1 MEKISYYKK
10 YLILASCLVLFVV
23 AGICYFMLNNNDSVI
38 TEVLAETTS
47 TTSAVKEE
55 STKLYFD
62 IKGSVKKPGVYEF
75 TQGDKIIDAINKAG
89 GLTKNATTNNL
100 NLSKKLTNEMVIYV
114 FSKNELTTTKAYE
127 QVSNASECKCETIE
141 LLFIVLCLF
150 QLGFLN
156 QNLSTVI
163 YACIYDKFNLHICVL
178 LYSKFKPVNLC
189 GQLLMAH
196 ARVEDLAFQQLHILA
211 AQCELLASLSH
222 AAAAG
227 DCKRNNPLGSHI
239 ITY

>member
-10 YLILASCLVLFVV
+10 YLIIASCLVLFAV
-23 AGICYFMLNNNDSVI
+23 AGIGYFMLSNNDSVI
-38 TEVLAETTS
+38 TEVLAETTN

-127 QVSNASECKCETIE
+127 QISNASECKCETIE
-141 LLFIVLCLF
+141 INNCVDK
-150 QLGFLN
+150 N
-156 QNLSTVI
+156 TTNESNKDTVPAKI
-163 YACIYDKFNLHICVL
+163 NINTDNKEKLMTISGIGSSKADAIIEYRTKNGNFKTTEDIMNVSGISKTIYDKI
-178 LYSKFKPVNLC
+178 K
-189 GQLLMAH
+189 
-196 ARVEDLAFQQLHILA
+196 D
-211 AQCELLASLSH
+211 
-222 AAAAG
+222 
-227 DCKRNNPLGSHI
+227 I
-239 ITY
+239 ITV

>member
-10 YLILASCLVLFVV
+10 YLILASCLVLFAV
-23 AGICYFMLNNNDSVI
+23 AGIGYFMLNNNDSVI
-38 TEVLAETTS
+38 TDVLTETTS

-114 FSKNELTTTKAYE
+114 FSKNELTTTKALE
-127 QVSNASECKCETIE
+127 PVSNASECKCETIE
-141 LLFIVLCLF
+141 INNCFDK
-150 QLGFLN
+150 N
-156 QNLSTVI
+156 TTNESNKDTVPAKI
-163 YACIYDKFNLHICVL
+163 NINTDNKEKLMTISGIGSSKADAIIEYRNKNGNFKTTEDIMNVSGISKTIYDKI
-178 LYSKFKPVNLC
+178 K
-189 GQLLMAH
+189 
-196 ARVEDLAFQQLHILA
+196 D
-211 AQCELLASLSH
+211 
-222 AAAAG
+222 
-227 DCKRNNPLGSHI
+227 I
-239 ITY
+239 ITV

>member
-10 YLILASCLVLFVV
+10 YLILASCLVLFAV
-23 AGICYFMLNNNDSVI
+23 AGIGYFMLNNNDSVI

-75 TQGDKIIDAINKAG
+75 TQGDKIIDAINKAD

-114 FSKNELTTTKAYE
+114 FSKNELTTTKAFE
-127 QVSNASECKCETIE
+127 PVSNASECKCETIE
-141 LLFIVLCLF
+141 INNCVDK
-150 QLGFLN
+150 N
-156 QNLSTVI
+156 TTNESNNDTVPAKI
-163 YACIYDKFNLHICVL
+163 NINTDNKEKLMTISGIGSSKADAIIEYRTKNGNFKTTEDIMNVSGISKTIYDKI
-178 LYSKFKPVNLC
+178 K
-189 GQLLMAH
+189 
-196 ARVEDLAFQQLHILA
+196 D
-211 AQCELLASLSH
+211 
-222 AAAAG
+222 
-227 DCKRNNPLGSHI
+227 I
-239 ITY
+239 ITV

>member
-10 YLILASCLVLFVV
+10 YLILASCLVLFAV
-23 AGICYFMLNNNDSVI
+23 AGIGYFMLNNNDSVI
-38 TEVLAETTS
+38 TDVLAETTS

-55 STKLYFD
+55 SIKLYFD

-127 QVSNASECKCETIE
+127 QISNASECKCETIE
-141 LLFIVLCLF
+141 INNCVDK
-150 QLGFLN
+150 N
-156 QNLSTVI
+156 TTNESTNNETSKININTDNKEKLMTISGIGSSKADAIIEYRTKNGNFKTTEDIMNVSGI
-163 YACIYDKFNLHICVL
+163 SKTIYDKI
-178 LYSKFKPVNLC
+178 K
-189 GQLLMAH
+189 
-196 ARVEDLAFQQLHILA
+196 D
-211 AQCELLASLSH
+211 
-222 AAAAG
+222 
-227 DCKRNNPLGSHI
+227 I
-239 ITY
+239 ITV

>member
-10 YLILASCLVLFVV
+10 YLILASCLVLFAV
-23 AGICYFMLNNNDSVI
+23 AGIGYFMLNNNDSVI

-114 FSKNELTTTKAYE
+114 FSKNELTTTKALE
-127 QVSNASECKCETIE
+127 PVSNASECKCETIE
-141 LLFIVLCLF
+141 INNCVDKKTT
-150 QLGFLN
+150 N
-156 QNLSTVI
+156 ESNNDTVPAKI
-163 YACIYDKFNLHICVL
+163 NINTDNKEKLMTISGIGSSKADAIIEYRTKNGNFKTTEDIMNVSGISKTIYDKI
-178 LYSKFKPVNLC
+178 K
-189 GQLLMAH
+189 
-196 ARVEDLAFQQLHILA
+196 D
-211 AQCELLASLSH
+211 
-222 AAAAG
+222 
-227 DCKRNNPLGSHI
+227 I
-239 ITY
+239 ITV

>member
-10 YLILASCLVLFVV
+10 YLILASCLVLFIV
-23 AGICYFMLNNNDSVI
+23 AGISYFMLNNNDSVI

-55 STKLYFD
+55 STMLYFD

-127 QVSNASECKCETIE
+127 QVSNVSECKCETIE
-141 LLFIVLCLF
+141 INNCVDK
-150 QLGFLN
+150 N
-156 QNLSTVI
+156 TTNESTNNETSKININTDSKEKLMTISGIGSSKADAIIEYRTKNGNFKTTEDIMNVSGI
-163 YACIYDKFNLHICVL
+163 SKTIYDKI
-178 LYSKFKPVNLC
+178 K
-189 GQLLMAH
+189 
-196 ARVEDLAFQQLHILA
+196 DT
-211 AQCELLASLSH
+211 
-222 AAAAG
+222 
-227 DCKRNNPLGSHI
+227 
-239 ITY
+239 ITV

>member
-10 YLILASCLVLFVV
+10 YLILASCLVLFAV
-23 AGICYFMLNNNDSVI
+23 AGIGYFMLNNNDSVI
-38 TEVLAETTS
+38 TDVLAETTS

-127 QVSNASECKCETIE
+127 QISNASECKCETIE
-141 LLFIVLCLF
+141 INNCVDK
-150 QLGFLN
+150 N
-156 QNLSTVI
+156 TTNESTNNETSKININTDNKEKLMTISGIGSSKADAIIEYRTKNGNFKTTEDIMNVSGI
-163 YACIYDKFNLHICVL
+163 SKTIYDKI
-178 LYSKFKPVNLC
+178 K
-189 GQLLMAH
+189 
-196 ARVEDLAFQQLHILA
+196 D
-211 AQCELLASLSH
+211 
-222 AAAAG
+222 
-227 DCKRNNPLGSHI
+227 I
-239 ITY
+239 ITV

>member
-10 YLILASCLVLFVV
+10 YLILASCLVLFAV
-23 AGICYFMLNNNDSVI
+23 AGIGYFMLNNNDSVI

-114 FSKNELTTTKAYE
+114 FSKNELTTTKALE
-127 QVSNASECKCETIE
+127 PVSNASECKCETIE
-141 LLFIVLCLF
+141 INNCVDK
-150 QLGFLN
+150 N
-156 QNLSTVI
+156 TTNESNKDTVPAKI
-163 YACIYDKFNLHICVL
+163 NINTDNKEKLMTISGIGSSKADAIIEYRTKNGNFKTTEDIMNVSGISKTIYDKI
-178 LYSKFKPVNLC
+178 K
-189 GQLLMAH
+189 
-196 ARVEDLAFQQLHILA
+196 D
-211 AQCELLASLSH
+211 
-222 AAAAG
+222 
-227 DCKRNNPLGSHI
+227 I
-239 ITY
+239 ITV

>member
-10 YLILASCLVLFVV
+10 YLILASCLVLFAV
-23 AGICYFMLNNNDSVI
+23 AGIGYFMLNNNDLVI
-38 TEVLAETTS
+38 TEVLAETTN

-114 FSKNELTTTKAYE
+114 FSKNELTTTKAFE
-127 QVSNASECKCETIE
+127 PVSNASECKCETIE
-141 LLFIVLCLF
+141 INNCVDKKTT
-150 QLGFLN
+150 N
-156 QNLSTVI
+156 ESNNDTVPAKI
-163 YACIYDKFNLHICVL
+163 NINTDNKEKLMTISGIGSSKADAIIEYRTKNGNFKTTEDIMNVSGISKTIYDKI
-178 LYSKFKPVNLC
+178 K
-189 GQLLMAH
+189 
-196 ARVEDLAFQQLHILA
+196 D
-211 AQCELLASLSH
+211 
-222 AAAAG
+222 
-227 DCKRNNPLGSHI
+227 I
-239 ITY
+239 ITV

>member
-10 YLILASCLVLFVV
+10 YLILASSLVLFAV
-23 AGICYFMLNNNDSVI
+23 AGIGYFMLNNNDSVI

-75 TQGDKIIDAINKAG
+75 IQGDKIIDAINKAG

-127 QVSNASECKCETIE
+127 QISNASECKCETIE
-141 LLFIVLCLF
+141 INNCVDK
-150 QLGFLN
+150 N
-156 QNLSTVI
+156 TTNESNKDTVPAKI
-163 YACIYDKFNLHICVL
+163 NINTDNKEKLMTISGIGSSKADAIIEYRTKNGNFKTTEDIMNVSGISKTIYDKI
-178 LYSKFKPVNLC
+178 K
-189 GQLLMAH
+189 
-196 ARVEDLAFQQLHILA
+196 D
-211 AQCELLASLSH
+211 
-222 AAAAG
+222 
-227 DCKRNNPLGSHI
+227 I
-239 ITY
+239 ITV

>member
-10 YLILASCLVLFVV
+10 YLILASCLVLFAV
-23 AGICYFMLNNNDSVI
+23 AGIGYFMLNNNDSVI
-38 TEVLAETTS
+38 TDVLAETTS

-75 TQGDKIIDAINKAG
+75 IQGDKIIDAINKAG

-127 QVSNASECKCETIE
+127 QISNASECKCETIE
-141 LLFIVLCLF
+141 INNCVDK
-150 QLGFLN
+150 N
-156 QNLSTVI
+156 TTNESTNNETSKININTDNKEKLMTISGIGSSKADAIIEYRTKNGNFKTTEDIMNVSGI
-163 YACIYDKFNLHICVL
+163 SKTIYDKI
-178 LYSKFKPVNLC
+178 K
-189 GQLLMAH
+189 
-196 ARVEDLAFQQLHILA
+196 D
-211 AQCELLASLSH
+211 
-222 AAAAG
+222 
-227 DCKRNNPLGSHI
+227 I
-239 ITY
+239 ITV

>member
-10 YLILASCLVLFVV
+10 YLILASCLVLFAV
-23 AGICYFMLNNNDSVI
+23 AGIGYFMLNNNDSVI
-38 TEVLAETTS
+38 TDVLAETTS

-114 FSKNELTTTKAYE
+114 FSKNELTTTKALE
-127 QVSNASECKCETIE
+127 PVSNASECKCETIE
-141 LLFIVLCLF
+141 INNCVDKNTTNESNKDTVLAKININTDNKEKLMTISGIGSSKADAIIEYRTKNGNF
-150 QLGFLN
+150 KTTEDIMNVSGI
-156 QNLSTVI
+156 SKT
-163 YACIYDKFNLHICVL
+163 IYDKI
-178 LYSKFKPVNLC
+178 K
-189 GQLLMAH
+189 
-196 ARVEDLAFQQLHILA
+196 DT
-211 AQCELLASLSH
+211 
-222 AAAAG
+222 
-227 DCKRNNPLGSHI
+227 
-239 ITY
+239 ITV